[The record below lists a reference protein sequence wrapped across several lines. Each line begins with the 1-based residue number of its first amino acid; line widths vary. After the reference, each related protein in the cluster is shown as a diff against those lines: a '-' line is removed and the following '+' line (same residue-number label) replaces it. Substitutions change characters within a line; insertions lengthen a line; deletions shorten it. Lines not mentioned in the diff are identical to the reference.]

1 MDLEPEMERVY
12 IDGLGGIAPGRSPI
26 TVANRNRN
34 VIMNQARG
42 SGAFQSLNMRTL
54 TFDTDISVGDI
65 QTEMDKSPVGKQILE
80 QIEKSDVRIQVL
92 QGVRAPSGKRGSQQG
107 SNILIYL
114 DEIANVRVAAQTV
127 IHEMTHFY
135 FDISNCQQAE
145 AVCFAKGKMHIE
157 GKNKLT
163 LSELR

>member
-1 MDLEPEMERVY
+1 MDTSGEKQNTRDFIELHTVPRCSAADKDDIIIEKARYQGQLAEYKEFCSAMDLEPEMERVY

-65 QTEMDKSPVGKQILE
+65 QTEMDKSPVGK
-80 QIEKSDVRIQVL
+80 
-92 QGVRAPSGKRGSQQG
+92 
-107 SNILIYL
+107 
-114 DEIANVRVAAQTV
+114 
-127 IHEMTHFY
+127 
-135 FDISNCQQAE
+135 
-145 AVCFAKGKMHIE
+145 
-157 GKNKLT
+157 
-163 LSELR
+163 